1 MKKFEEEVQNLL
13 NLYKLKNLSA
23 AEITANNL
31 INKHPQN
38 VWLYNILGLIFM
50 EQKRFDEAINSFEKG
65 IKVDANYAAL
75 YDNLGTIYKKKKDY
89 SKSETYYKK
98 SIELNNKIPEP
109 KNNLG
114 NLYRLLNNNNKAIDC
129 YVAAIK
135 TKTNFFPGH
144 YNLGIT
150 YKSIGKFKES
160 KWHLNETIKINENI
174 YAAHR
179 NLSEI
184 TKYSVNDPHLNLL
197 KKIYNDKKNKNT
209 NKKELAFALGKAYED
224 VKDFK
229 KAFEFYND
237 ANNLHRKTIDFSIK
251 DEIDEFKEIK
261 KTFNKKLY
269 KTFNKSGNRDNTPI
283 FILGMPRSGT
293 TLVEQILSSHS
304 DVYGGDELNFLPDIL
319 KESFTT
325 SDNKISFSKF
335 KKLNKIELEK
345 IGEKYIKNLK
355 ALSPVSKKISDKL
368 PINFKWIGLIKLI
381 LPNSK
386 IIHCNRNSKDVCLSI
401 FKNYF
406 VSDKLKYAYN
416 LKELTEFYKLYSNL
430 MKHWEKT
437 LPKFIYNI
445 KYENIIHNPDRE
457 FKRLLKACD
466 LGWDA
471 NCLKFYEN
479 KRAVNT
485 ASDTQVRKK
494 IYKTSLHSWKK
505 YKKFINKFFQK
516 LPN

>member
-1 MKKFEEEVQNLL
+1 MSLIDKMKEMISRPISVS
-13 NLYKLKNLSA
+13 YK
-23 AEITANNL
+23 E
-31 INKHPQN
+31 
-38 VWLYNILGLIFM
+38 
-50 EQKRFDEAINSFEKG
+50 
-65 IKVDANYAAL
+65 
-75 YDNLGTIYKKKKDY
+75 KKDY

-129 YVAAIK
+129 YAAAIK
-135 TKTNFFPGH
+135 TNKNFFPGH

-160 KWHLNETIKINENI
+160 KQHLNETIKINENI

-251 DEIDEFKEIK
+251 DEIDEFNEIK

-269 KTFNKSGNRDNTPI
+269 KIFNKSGNRDNTPI

-304 DVYGGDELNFLPDIL
+304 DVYGGDELNLVPDIL
-319 KESFTT
+319 KESFTS

-335 KKLNKIELEK
+335 KKLNKIELE
-345 IGEKYIKNLK
+345 
-355 ALSPVSKKISDKL
+355 
-368 PINFKWIGLIKLI
+368 
-381 LPNSK
+381 
-386 IIHCNRNSKDVCLSI
+386 
-401 FKNYF
+401 
-406 VSDKLKYAYN
+406 
-416 LKELTEFYKLYSNL
+416 T
-430 MKHWEKT
+430 
-437 LPKFIYNI
+437 KF
-445 KYENIIHNPDRE
+445 
-457 FKRLLKACD
+457 LLKNSTLNTIIVSISEFNGSATQLRIFWICV
-466 LGWDA
+466 
-471 NCLKFYEN
+471 
-479 KRAVNT
+479 AVYMISMMMT
-485 ASDTQVRKK
+485 VCTV
-494 IYKTSLHSWKK
+494 
-505 YKKFINKFFQK
+505 
-516 LPN
+516 